1 MANEYFKRF
10 VYEVME
16 EPTRYDYYLRNP
28 LMIQDKFRKFIHTQE
43 QNNKHFAKIIVN
55 KSFLKTTD
63 IIFETILNQDID
75 NISDYLDNKEK
86 IKILSSYGTIEVP
99 KNSIPLI
106 TGNTCYISNGVYGD
120 TKDIVEQ
127 IINYSDDKIRPSFI
141 VGVVD
146 QLSNSTGTR
155 KITTPFYEENFEKVK
170 KLQKELKKRNVSLTT
185 YKENREDY
193 NAYLLVGRGD

>member
-1 MANEYFKRF
+1 M
-10 VYEVME
+10 
-16 EPTRYDYYLRNP
+16 
-28 LMIQDKFRKFIHTQE
+28 
-43 QNNKHFAKIIVN
+43 
-55 KSFLKTTD
+55 
-63 IIFETILNQDID
+63 
-75 NISDYLDNKEK
+75 
-86 IKILSSYGTIEVP
+86 
-99 KNSIPLI
+99 
-106 TGNTCYISNGVYGD
+106 YGD

-141 VGVVD
+141 VGIVD